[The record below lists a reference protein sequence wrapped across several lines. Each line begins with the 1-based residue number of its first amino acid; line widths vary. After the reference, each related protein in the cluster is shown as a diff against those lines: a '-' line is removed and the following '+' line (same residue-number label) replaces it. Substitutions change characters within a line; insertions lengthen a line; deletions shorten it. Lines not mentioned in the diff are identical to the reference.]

1 MNQENLAGKAQG
13 VKPAKGFKI
22 NKKLRKLFIGA
33 DVIKNRDFKEIEYV
47 VDKLIPRGSLCALA
61 GESDTGK
68 SSLLRQLAVSL
79 AYGDE
84 DFIGFKLNGTCRNV
98 LYVSTEDG
106 EQATSVW
113 LNKYFDKDESR
124 DDLLSKLNFI
134 FSTEGIIGNLRETI
148 KENCIDLIIV
158 DSYADLYTGSM
169 NNSNEV
175 RNYLNLYNELANE
188 FGITVVFLH
197 HTKKSTAGSR
207 PNKNNILG
215 SQGFEAK
222 MRSVMML
229 VKDKHEPSHR
239 HLCIVKNNYMPETN
253 KNESYVLN
261 FNEQLAFEN
270 TGKRVNFD
278 ELVEEDYLPLAKQLK
293 NDGKSIRAIAKELN
307 DKGHDVSK
315 STLQRKLD

>member
-1 MNQENLAGKAQG
+1 MIKNKIAGKAPG

-134 FSTEGIIGNLRETI
+134 FSSEGIVGNLRQTI

-158 DSYADLYTGSM
+158 DSYADLFTGSM

-175 RNYLNLYNELANE
+175 RNYLNLYNEFANK
-188 FGITVVFLH
+188 FG
-197 HTKKSTAGSR
+197 
-207 PNKNNILG
+207 
-215 SQGFEAK
+215 
-222 MRSVMML
+222 M
-229 VKDKHEPSHR
+229 
-239 HLCIVKNNYMPETN
+239 
-253 KNESYVLN
+253 
-261 FNEQLAFEN
+261 
-270 TGKRVNFD
+270 
-278 ELVEEDYLPLAKQLK
+278 
-293 NDGKSIRAIAKELN
+293 
-307 DKGHDVSK
+307 
-315 STLQRKLD
+315 